1 MGISR
6 LFYLLDNKITVFLQ
20 PENRPIMTEF
30 VRKRVANAKN
40 DILSGLTVALA
51 LVPEAVAFAFV
62 AGVDPLVG
70 LYAAFMIGLIT
81 SIFGGR
87 PGMISGAT
95 GALAVVMV
103 ALVAE
108 GNAKGTEGEELGLYY
123 LFATVILMGI
133 IQMLAGV
140 FKLGKFVRLIP
151 HPVMMG
157 FVNGL
162 AIVIFLSQLGMFKEG
177 VNDIF
182 GGDKYET
189 VSVIKQYDIIGDLVY
204 DRITKKPI
212 YIYSDSNRLE
222 SFDKKETKYLVSDG
236 QVFDVNTKE
245 VLFNIEKDGVYTIQK
260 NGKVKKW
267 IATNDLLLMLGLVLL
282 TMLIMWGLPKIK
294 VTSKFP
300 EALIGIVVV
309 SAIVILGKLD
319 VATVGSFI
327 RDGGGEGL
335 KGGLP
340 QFQFAIF
347 DKIPFTLETLYFIG
361 PYALILAAIGL
372 IESLMT
378 LNLIDELTETRG
390 SSNGECLAQ
399 GGANIITG
407 LFGGMGGCAMIG
419 QSIINIK
426 GGGRTRLSGIV
437 AAVTLLMFILF
448 ASGLIEQVP
457 IAALVGVMFMVVIG
471 TFAWSSFRI
480 LNKIPLTDAV
490 VLIAVSSLTV
500 FFDLAVAV
508 IAGVIMS
515 ALAFAWENAKKIRA
529 RKHIKEDGTKVYEIW
544 GPLFFGSIQAFNSK
558 FDVANDPENVEID
571 FIQSRVSDHSALE
584 AIFNLVGKYE
594 EAGKKVRVKH
604 LSEECQALM
613 IKASPRL
620 ASVIEHDI
628 DDPRYHVMAKAMK

>member
-1 MGISR
+1 MMEFIS
-6 LFYLLDNKITVFLQ
+6 
-20 PENRPIMTEF
+20 
-30 VRKRVANAKN
+30 KRSSNVKN
-40 DILSGLTVALA
+40 DVLSGLTVALA

-103 ALVAE
+103 SLVAR
-108 GNAKGTEGEELGLYY
+108 GNAMGAEGDELGLYY
-123 LFATVILMGI
+123 LFMTVILMGV
-133 IQMLAGV
+133 IQVFAGL

-162 AIVIFLSQLGMFKEG
+162 AIVIFLSQLSMFMTSENG
-177 VNDIF
+177 EMVWMQGASLFTMVGLVALTMAIMF
-182 GGDKYET
+182 GLP
-189 VSVIKQYDIIGDLVY
+189 Q
-204 DRITKKPI
+204 ITKK
-212 YIYSDSNRLE
+212 L
-222 SFDKKETKYLVSDG
+222 
-236 QVFDVNTKE
+236 
-245 VLFNIEKDGVYTIQK
+245 
-260 NGKVKKW
+260 
-267 IATNDLLLMLGLVLL
+267 
-282 TMLIMWGLPKIK
+282 
-294 VTSKFP
+294 P
-300 EALIGIVVV
+300 EALVAILVV
-309 SAIVILGKLD
+309 SAIVIFGNLD

-340 QFQFAIF
+340 LPHWEIF
-347 DKIPFTLETLYFIG
+347 DKIPLSLATLKFIG

-390 SSNGECLAQ
+390 NSNRECMAQ

-426 GGGRTRLSGIV
+426 GGGRGRLSGIV
-437 AAVTLLMFILF
+437 AALALLAFILF

-457 IAALVGVMFMVVIG
+457 IAALVGVMFMVVFG

-480 LNKIPLTDAV
+480 INKIPRTDV
-490 VLIAVSSLTV
+490 FVLILVSSMTV
-500 FFDLAVAV
+500 FFDLAIAV
-508 IAGVIMS
+508 ISGVIVS
-515 ALAFAWENAKKIRA
+515 ALVFSWENAKRIRA
-529 RKHIKEDGTKVYEIW
+529 RKRTKEDGTKVYEIW
-544 GPLFFGSIQAFNSK
+544 GPLFFGSITAFNDK
-558 FDVANDPENVEID
+558 FDVKNDPNSVEID
-571 FIQSRVSDHSALE
+571 FIESRISDHSAIE
-584 AIFNLVGKYE
+584 SIFNLVTKYKE
-594 EAGKKVRVKH
+594 EGKKIHLKH
-604 LSEECQALM
+604 LSEDCKILLH
-613 IKASPRL
+613 KSSPIFKE
-620 ASVIEHDI
+620 VILDAI
-628 DDPRYHVMAKAMK
+628 DDPRYHLAENPEAFSKGLADYKL

>member
-1 MGISR
+1 MQPQ
-6 LFYLLDNKITVFLQ
+6 NITT
-20 PENRPIMTEF
+20 MTEF

-81 SIFGGR
+81 SVFGGR

-103 ALVAE
+103 SLVAE
-108 GNAKGTEGEELGLYY
+108 GNEMGAPGEELGLYY

-133 IQMLAGV
+133 IQMFAGA

-162 AIVIFLSQLGMFKEG
+162 AIVIFLSQLGMFKEAEKD
-177 VNDIF
+177 VFNNN
-182 GGDKYET
+182 KYVTESLEEKFEIRADNI
-189 VSVIKQYDIIGDLVY
+189 VYDIATNKALF
-204 DRITKKPI
+204 
-212 YIYSDSNRLE
+212 SFENNRL
-222 SFDKKETKYLVSDG
+222 SDIDSKEGKYIMYEG
-236 QVFDVNTKE
+236 QVFDLDTKE
-245 VLFNIEKDGVYTIQK
+245 VVFNYEDNVIYSI
-260 NGKVKKW
+260 VKKGKAKSW
-267 IATNDLLLMLGLVLL
+267 LPTNQLLLMLGLVLL
-282 TMLIMWGLPKIK
+282 TILIMWGLPKLTNK
-294 VTSKFP
+294 LP
-300 EALIGIVVV
+300 EALLAIIVV
-309 SAIVILGKLD
+309 SAIVIIGKLD

-340 QFQFAIF
+340 QFQIDIF
-347 DKIPFTLETLYFIG
+347 KKIPFTWETFRFIA
-361 PYALILAAIGL
+361 PYSVILAAIGL

-390 SSNGECLAQ
+390 NSNRECMAQ

-437 AAVTLLMFILF
+437 AAVTLLLFILF

-480 LNKIPLTDAV
+480 LNKIPLADAI

-500 FFDLAVAV
+500 FFDLAIAV

-515 ALAFAWENAKKIRA
+515 ALVFAWENARRIRA
-529 RKHIKEDGTKVYEIW
+529 RKHILEDGTKVYEIW
-544 GPLFFGSIQAFNSK
+544 GPLFFGSIQAFNNK

-571 FIQSRVSDHSALE
+571 FIESRVSDHSALE

-594 EAGKKVRVKH
+594 DAGKKVKIKH

-628 DDPRYHVMAKAMK
+628 DDPRYHVMAEAME

>member
-1 MGISR
+1 M
-6 LFYLLDNKITVFLQ
+6 
-20 PENRPIMTEF
+20 EF
-30 VRKRVANAKN
+30 IRKRAANAKN

-103 ALVAE
+103 SLVAE
-108 GNAKGTEGEELGLYY
+108 GNAMGEAGENLGLYY

-162 AIVIFLSQLGMFKEG
+162 AIVIFLSQLGMFKE
-177 VNDIF
+177 VI
-182 GGDKYET
+182 GG
-189 VSVIKQYDIIGDLVY
+189 
-204 DRITKKPI
+204 
-212 YIYSDSNRLE
+212 
-222 SFDKKETKYLVSDG
+222 
-236 QVFDVNTKE
+236 
-245 VLFNIEKDGVYTIQK
+245 EKVWMQGTQLWTMV
-260 NGKVKKW
+260 
-267 IATNDLLLMLGLVLL
+267 GLVVL
-282 TMLIMWGLPKIK
+282 TMAIMFGLPKLTK
-294 VTSKFP
+294 KLP
-300 EALIGIVVV
+300 EALIAILVV
-309 SAIVILGKLD
+309 SAIAIFGNLD

-327 RDGGGEGL
+327 SDGGGEGL

-340 QFQFAIF
+340 TFQMDIF
-347 DKIPFTLETLYFIG
+347 NKVPFTWESIKFIF

-378 LNLIDELTETRG
+378 LNLIDDLTETRG
-390 SSNGECLAQ
+390 NSNKECLAQ
-399 GGANIITG
+399 GGSNIITG
-407 LFGGMGGCAMIG
+407 FFGGMGGCAMIG
-419 QSIINIK
+419 QSLINIK
-426 GGGRTRLSGIV
+426 GGGRGRLSGIV
-437 AAVTLLMFILF
+437 AALALLAFILF

-480 LNKIPLTDAV
+480 LNKIPLSDV
-490 VLIAVSSLTV
+490 IVLVAVSALTV
-500 FFDLAVAV
+500 IYDLAIAV

-515 ALAFAWENAKKIRA
+515 ALVFSWENARRIRA
-529 RKHIKEDGTKVYEIW
+529 RKRMKDDGTKVYEIW
-544 GPLFFGSIQAFNSK
+544 GPLFFGSIQEFNSK
-558 FDVANDPENVEID
+558 FDVKNDPDKVEID
-571 FIQSRVSDHSALE
+571 FVESRVSDHSAIE
-584 AIFNLVGKYE
+584 AIFSLVNKYKAE
-594 EAGKKVRVKH
+594 NKEIKLKH
-604 LSEECQALM
+604 LSEDCKVLLY
-613 IKASPRL
+613 KSSPIYHDII
-620 ASVIEHDI
+620 VEDI
-628 DDPRYHVMAKAMK
+628 DDPRYHLAENPEAFTKGLSEYNL